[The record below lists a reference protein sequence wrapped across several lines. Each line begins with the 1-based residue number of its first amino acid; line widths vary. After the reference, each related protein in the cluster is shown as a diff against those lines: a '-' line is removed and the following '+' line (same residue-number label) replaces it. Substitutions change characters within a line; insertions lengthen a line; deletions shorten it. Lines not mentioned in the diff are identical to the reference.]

1 VPSNLEKLRTTLLVQ
16 EKEVDKILKPIK
28 SSWLLS
34 IVNIVFDGWTNIAR
48 HPLINFIVSCLNTSV
63 FFKAMNTL
71 GKYKG
76 AQYMGKLFMKV
87 IEDVVVDSCANYYR

>member
-1 VPSNLEKLRTTLLVQ
+1 LVQ
-16 EKEVDKILKPIK
+16 AKEVDKILKPIK

-34 IVNIVFDGWTNIAR
+34 VVNIVFDGWTNIAR
-48 HPLINFIVSCLNTSV
+48 HPLINFIVSCLNKS
-63 FFKAMNTL
+63 FFLKAMDVI